1 MPLNYDYGVQTSNT
15 LQWLCYQY
23 DKKKKL
29 KLYLLVVLILL
40 KMFRHTKIS
49 VLKIGMLMS
58 KTDCIN
64 LCKQKA
70 H

>member
-1 MPLNYDYGVQTSNT
+1 MIMESKQAIHYNDYVINMI
-15 LQWLCYQY
+15 
-23 DKKKKL
+23 KKKL

>member
-1 MPLNYDYGVQTSNT
+1 MIMESKQAIHYNDYVINMI
-15 LQWLCYQY
+15 
-23 DKKKKL
+23 KKKL
-29 KLYLLVVLILL
+29 ELYLLVVLILL

-64 LCKQKA
+64 QCKQKA